1 MQESQVKLETLD
13 NSEII
18 EALHRARIV
27 KKFPESLDELL
38 KPQVIQDDQTLQK
51 IIDIQEMTISPKP
64 SLSQEAPNNPEIVEI
79 PQKRNR
85 SPSPESNTEDEPGT
99 YFLISGVTTPYLI
112 VNQSFLL
119 LDINRHIPRVESREL
134 QIFFLKRHPS
144 KVYELRDQL
153 HRNCL
158 ISEHPRASALSD
170 DELYSRL
177 IDIMQSLETLK
188 STIKPPQGDKK
199 ERKFKKNASLENE
212 EVINPEV
219 ELLKNERIMDRLKQK
234 AHELLGE
241 NYKNFSRAFAKLVRD
256 RQSRKRFIEDDANG
270 MFSIQVFYIIWFIL
284 TEVSIRTLKKYYKI
298 LCEMSIESLKALF
311 DTHSTVHPVLKC
323 KSISLFFLGLYA
335 QDPEPEPYLCV
346 REAFASYKGGKISRL
361 NNQFPKPTSKFLKIL
376 VQKRFKSYFASKVTK
391 YRRFMIEVI
400 DNTYI
405 TSLPQGIDSLMLFN
419 RKFIISTTDK
429 MEAINNGGSV
439 FWGFT
444 LISLIRQTLIYIF
457 KKRVSTDK
465 DWLEYVVPED
475 TVKKERKGLEK
486 ALFGRSIDYISK
498 SGASFLLKPKKWE
511 MTAPSFIKG
520 FSRSNKFKRKLMAE
534 ETNKSLLWFSGG
546 SGWQNK
552 YLKGKNVTNSSEVKQ
567 SVSDSHQKV
576 LN

>member
-1 MQESQVKLETLD
+1 MQDNQIKLDTLES
-13 NSEII
+13 SEII
-18 EALHRARIV
+18 EALQQTPEA
-27 KKFPESLDELL
+27 KKFPESPHIFL
-38 KPQVIQDDQTLQK
+38 QSQAIQDDQALPKALDTQEQTLSQK
-51 IIDIQEMTISPKP
+51 PL
-64 SLSQEAPNNPEIVEI
+64 LSQEPPENPEIPEL

-85 SPSPESNTEDEPGT
+85 SPSPESSPEDEPGT

-170 DELYSRL
+170 AELCSRL
-177 IDIMQSLETLK
+177 NQIMQSIETLK
-188 STIKPPQGDKK
+188 STIKPQHGDKK
-199 ERKFKKNASLENE
+199 ERNFKKNANMERE
-212 EVINPEV
+212 EALNSEV
-219 ELLKNERIMDRLKQK
+219 DQMKNERLMDRLKQK

-284 TEVSIRTLKKYYKI
+284 TELSIRTLKKYYKI
-298 LCEMSIESLKALF
+298 LCEMNIESLQNF
-311 DTHSTVHPVLKC
+311 FETHSTVHPVLKC
-323 KSISLFFLGLYA
+323 KSISLLFLGLYA

-346 REAFASYKGGKISRL
+346 REAFSSYKGGKIYRL

-405 TSLPQGIDSLMLFN
+405 TSLPQGVDSLMLFN
-419 RKFIISTTDK
+419 RKFIISTTDR
-429 MEAINNGGSV
+429 MEALNNGGSV

-457 KKRVSTDK
+457 KKRVATDK
-465 DWLEYVVPED
+465 DWLEYVVPEE

-511 MTAPSFIKG
+511 MTAPAFIKG

-552 YLKGKNVTNSSEVKQ
+552 YLRDKNAPNANEVKQ
-567 SVSDSHQKV
+567 SANDSNQKV
-576 LN
+576 EN